1 MFRLALASS
10 RFASP
15 PFSFPIRPKVNFSIY
30 LYTCLHIYIY
40 IYLGEKSEFIDLSS
54 DSYPPIL
61 ILPSLLPCL
70 LSSLFIRPT
79 DANRHTLL
87 YPTLLVKTIR
97 PLVNLPPRFSSHI
110 RLTGKKN
117 RERGEG
123 GGGEGGKNDRNLRSS
138 ARSRSNVFE
147 RVRID
152 LVPISCIFS
161 TPDIDRKPRPSFIN
175 IVT

>member
-15 PFSFPIRPKVNFSIY
+15 PFFRSRFVPKVNFSIERIRV
-30 LYTCLHIYIY
+30 YTYP
-40 IYLGEKSEFIDLSS
+40 GEKSEFIPPIF
-54 DSYPPIL
+54 PPIL
-61 ILPSLLPCL
+61 ILPSLP
-70 LSSLFIRPT
+70 SSSIFFIYTPT

-110 RLTGKKN
+110 RLTTGKK
-117 RERGEG
+117 RGEG
-123 GGGEGGKNDRNLRSS
+123 GRGGGGERGRTTGIFDLPPDLVQRSNAFRTRS
-138 ARSRSNVFE
+138 NRSRPNFLHLFYARYRSKA
-147 RVRID
+147 RR
-152 LVPISCIFS
+152 
-161 TPDIDRKPRPSFIN
+161 SFIN

>member
-15 PFSFPIRPKVNFSIY
+15 PFFRSRFVPKVNFSIERIRV
-30 LYTCLHIYIY
+30 YTYP
-40 IYLGEKSEFIDLSS
+40 GEKSEFIPPIF
-54 DSYPPIL
+54 PPIL
-61 ILPSLLPCL
+61 ILPSLP
-70 LSSLFIRPT
+70 SSSIFFIYTPT

-110 RLTGKKN
+110 RLTTGKK
-117 RERGEG
+117 RGEG
-123 GGGEGGKNDRNLRSS
+123 GRGGEGEEERQESS
-138 ARSRSNVFE
+138 IFRPISCNVQTRFE

-161 TPDIDRKPRPSFIN
+161 TPDIDRKLDARLSIS
-175 IVT
+175 